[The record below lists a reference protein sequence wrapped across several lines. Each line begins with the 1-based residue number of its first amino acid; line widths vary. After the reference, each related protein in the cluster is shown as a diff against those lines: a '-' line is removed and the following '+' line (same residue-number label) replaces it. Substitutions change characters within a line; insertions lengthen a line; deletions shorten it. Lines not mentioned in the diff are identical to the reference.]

1 MLSKLIKHEWRNVSK
16 MLIVINSF
24 TVVMTIIGCISA
36 YSPLWHSNV
45 ENIWLLGI
53 SVFVVYYI
61 TIIVVSFSS
70 MIYLAVRFYK
80 NMYTDE
86 GYLMHTLPVT
96 PRQLILSK
104 GIVATVWSLITSA
117 LIVLSI
123 MSLGAC
129 FVLNLSDEFSY
140 VHTVFDLF
148 PYLVEMLEEV
158 FDMQFVSLVI
168 WFIIYSILGTIS
180 GISMIYGA
188 VSLGQL
194 FTKHKVMGAFLSYF
208 GIYMAIQTVTSV
220 LMTPI
225 TTKIMLTGEPLS
237 MSGFLNPI
245 LFASLILSVVIGIA
259 LYILTEY
266 IMTKKLNLD

>member
-140 VHTVFDLF
+140 IHTVFDLF
-148 PYLVEMLEEV
+148 PYLVEMLEEI
-158 FDMQFVSLVI
+158 FDMQFVSFVI

-188 VSLGQL
+188 VSLGQF

>member
-80 NMYTDE
+80 NIYTDE

-104 GIVATVWSLITSA
+104 GIVATVWSLITGA

>member
-129 FVLNLSDEFSY
+129 FVLNLSDELNY

-194 FTKHKVMGAFLSYF
+194 FTKHKVMGAFPSYF